1 MLSKGGNI
9 PLNNSHSVIERPEF
23 VSLVKPPT
31 IIIKN
36 TNIKFLNKSSIQLII
51 IIEDRLIQNIFKNYF
66 KTSLIKTTNL
76 KLEFIDRL
84 NSDTS
89 MIMATTLSNYGWKK
103 EAIPMTQTKNSIISK
118 IFKYLFN

>member
-1 MLSKGGNI
+1 M
-9 PLNNSHSVIERPEF
+9 F
-23 VSLVKPPT
+23 
-31 IIIKN
+31 IKN

-51 IIEDRLIQNIFKNYF
+51 IIEDKLIQNIFKNYF

-103 EAIPMTQTKNSIISK
+103 EAIPITQTKNSIISK